1 MNEDF
6 LKALH
11 ANMGGDAVGSFDDFK
26 SEFQSNEEF
35 QKAVHANMG
44 GDKVGSFDEFKLELF
59 GSGAKKKVNTTPSVR
74 FAPMQEA
81 LLDAIGDVEATDY
94 NVITGHTKENPK
106 TFSDFSQHPNIVGV
120 ITQFGPSTAAGK
132 YQLTKSTWD
141 EVSKKLELKDFSPD
155 SQRVAALYLA
165 EREYKRIT
173 GSDIYAD
180 ISSGK
185 LENVRDALGGTGAA
199 TVWQGL
205 QGDKEFASR
214 FKSHLSRYEALK
226 APPEPKTIQE
236 AAAGLESAMKDNTK
250 VANDLQY
257 NLNDTSVV
265 ETKNLPKDLAS
276 IKKELDDTR
285 LNLKNTDH
293 DITQK
298 YHTRQEELR
307 QNFEQTPV
315 FQSINEKYST
325 QYNDEVG
332 KFVDNNIKTN
342 PEYIGLQQKVQDDL
356 NSGMITSEEANQK
369 INDYVSQIVDN
380 EPTLKDFKTNVD
392 KSFSDEYNQVFQGY
406 VSKDDV
412 LSSLLTQR
420 EGVFSISQAF
430 QKQLMD
436 AYNQKVNEYNSAA
449 KSSTANQPKSS
460 KEVGLPGGGPF
471 APGIQNKDYTGGLLK
486 MNKTSRDYDKELKA
500 LPETTGFNKDAA
512 MAAWYTDQKRD
523 VPTQKSKELT
533 KKATDYFE
541 KGNQIKL
548 KRYEA
553 LKEELFTMSPLEFGR
568 QTVEDYTLKV
578 QEYGDTERGYYE
590 QDKAAIQGYIDDGLM
605 QFKEDAGLKLSYK
618 FGDKYDEFVKE
629 EDAIGILIKTGK
641 DVKDR
646 IQAFQKEYSDILE
659 DDDYLLANRE
669 IPKLYKAAKF
679 EESQLADTYKQG
691 ERLSRVDQEQAY
703 ANANPVIASINSII
717 GKAVGAVV
725 QSVGSILEQTEKDPN
740 VKRVPGFA
748 QLMGYVGEAGEK
760 LRMAGGEM
768 IAESPTSTMM
778 QGQFFETYAT
788 TPTGKRV
795 VYNDKGEVQYIRNE
809 DGTLYEGFE
818 AETIIDSAKGVK
830 KENGYNPF
838 SLVGQFIDVAAYMVP
853 TIAMSAATSGA
864 GAAAGMG
871 TAGVNA
877 MSKLGMFM
885 GGYAQGYSSAKE
897 EALKQ
902 RGLSKDKG
910 EAFAVMSGLG
920 AGVIENFNP
929 IEGKI
934 FTKVL
939 PKNVIKENLV
949 NLAAGKYTP
958 YNAFENIAV
967 NALKGGFKESVLE
980 EVPQAFFETG
990 LKNYYNQKKG
1000 AEFQSEISSDQWKDI
1015 LITSFGMGA
1024 IADGVRS
1031 GSGSDLGK
1039 AALKTIVTNRDLYE
1053 SYLTGMEKTSPEM
1066 AAKLR
1071 GEIDPLLTEID
1082 AIDGLTPGR
1091 KEKSVELLYDIR
1103 TVESKLASITEPTL
1117 RKPYEEKLVEL
1128 RKQLGKTV
1136 QVPTDAE
1143 GEPLEGEELQAVK
1156 QAAAQKKKDKEQKT
1170 QDNAIQE
1177 QETTEVPVQPET
1189 TSSGTN
1195 TQGQPQPKPEG
1206 ATQQSQA
1213 QEQVQGEEVI
1223 SDSDYNTFV
1232 NDNVVPPTIIETI
1245 AQKVKQ
1251 NETLSL
1257 REQAILAEKGKDVE
1271 SALKATQTTDEKVAE
1286 IEKRRQDSLSNINE
1300 ITGGENKGKF
1310 NGPYFIQEGKFT
1322 NTYVSLQNT
1331 KEEVEKEINARYD
1344 AELAELE
1351 KQSKQSVGDTQTTQP
1366 TPTATEAEK
1375 VAPTPTAGAQTA
1387 SEAPVKP
1394 VTKKDLKALTP
1405 EKIQE
1410 IHDSLP
1416 PDVARKQWSYGVDGT
1431 NSPKP
1436 ILFYGRLVNAVGK
1449 VEAERLIRKAIDG
1462 TPTQQPTQ
1470 VTPITKADTKLKKG
1484 ADFSNE
1490 GAYEV
1495 IYNGEVIGR
1504 MYYDKERKSWSDPE
1518 YKPKDAY
1525 DIYGNNLGTKEEAI
1539 QAIVDR
1545 YNSKQ
1550 PAATKTGA
1558 PQQDKAPTKE
1568 EIEQAVQ
1575 KVDSTSIN
1583 LLDEAISRAQ
1593 KDLETETDPVKKEDI
1608 QQTINSLTKT
1618 RDQLS
1623 NSQTNK
1629 QTKDEN
1635 KESSQSNGQG
1645 QRQDEK
1651 RGQGQENEVRG
1662 QSEKGNVTTN
1672 QQPGNESK
1680 SNESNKDEQGQ
1691 EGQGEGQVGSTLA
1704 EEQGKG
1710 KGEEVDT
1717 LNKSIQ
1723 AVIGKGAKGLSVD
1736 PKALLDY
1743 IEQNKIG
1750 KKKC

>member
-1 MNEDF
+1 MNEELLLKLYETLGLSSKGDF
-6 LKALH
+6 NTFKNEISSNKDLQLKAFDKLSEVK
-11 ANMGGDAVGSFDDFK
+11 GKKGSFEDF
-26 SEFQSNEEF
+26 SR
-35 QKAVHANMG
+35 
-44 GDKVGSFDEFKLELF
+44 DF
-59 GSGAKKKVNTTPSVR
+59 GFTSTVSSTPSVK

-81 LLDAIGDVEATDY
+81 LLDAIGDVESPDY
-94 NVITGHTKENPK
+94 NVITGGGRFDDYTK
-106 TFSDFSQHPNIVGV
+106 HPNIVGV
-120 ITQFGPSTAAGK
+120 VTEYGPSTAAGK
-132 YQLTKSTWD
+132 YQFTKSTWD
-141 EVSKKLELKDFSPD
+141 DISKKLDLKDFSPD

-165 EREYKRIT
+165 ESEYKNRT
-173 GSDIYAD
+173 GRSIYTD

-185 LENVRDALGGTGAA
+185 LENVRDVLGGTGAA

-205 QGDKEFASR
+205 QGDAEFANR

-236 AAAGLESAMKDNTK
+236 AAAGLEAAMKDNTK

-276 IKKELDDTR
+276 IKKELDNTR

-332 KFVDNNIKTN
+332 KFVDSDIKTN

-380 EPTLKDFKTNVD
+380 EPTLKDFKTNID
-392 KSFSDEYNQVFQGY
+392 KNFSDEYNQVFQGY

-412 LSSLLTQR
+412 LSSLITQR
-420 EGVFSISQAF
+420 EGVFSTSQAF

-449 KSSTANQPKSS
+449 KSTTANQPKSS

-471 APGIQNKDYTGGLLK
+471 APGVQNKDYTGGLLK
-486 MNKTSRDYDKELKA
+486 MNKTSRDYDKELKE

-512 MAAWYTDQKRD
+512 MAAWYTDQKRV
-523 VPTQKSKELT
+523 VPTQKSKDLT

-590 QDKAAIQGYIDDGLM
+590 QDKAAIQGYIDEGLM
-605 QFKEDAGLKLSYK
+605 KFKEDAGLKLSYK

-659 DDDYLLANRE
+659 DNDYLLANRE

-679 EESQLADTYKQG
+679 EESQLADTYKQA
-691 ERLSRVDQEQAY
+691 ERLSRVDREQAF
-703 ANANPVIASINSII
+703 ANANPILASINSII
-717 GKAVGAVV
+717 GKAVGATV
-725 QSVGSILEQTEKDPN
+725 QSVGSILEQGEKIP
-740 VKRVPGFA
+740 RVPGFA
-748 QLMGYVGEAGEK
+748 QLMGYVSEAGEK

-778 QGQFFETYAT
+778 QGQFSETYAT
-788 TPTGKRV
+788 TPAGKRV

-838 SLVGQFIDVAAYMVP
+838 SLAGQFIDVAAYMVP

-871 TAGVNA
+871 ATGVNA

-885 GGYAQGYSSAKE
+885 GGYAQGYSSSKE

-902 RGLSKDKG
+902 RGLSIDEA

-1000 AEFQSEISSDQWKDI
+1000 AEFQSDISKDQWIDI
-1015 LITSFGMGA
+1015 LVTSFGMGA
-1024 IADGVRS
+1024 FADGIRS
-1031 GSGSDLGK
+1031 GNGSDLGK
-1039 AALKTIVTNRDLYE
+1039 AALKTIVTNRDLYK

-1071 GEIDPLLTEID
+1071 SEIDPLLTEID

-1091 KEKSVELLYDIR
+1091 KEKSVELLYNIR
-1103 TVESKLASITEPTL
+1103 TVESKLASIVEPTL

-1136 QVPTDAE
+1136 QVPTDVD

-1156 QAAAQKKKDKEQKT
+1156 QAAAKRAKDK
-1170 QDNAIQE
+1170 D
-1177 QETTEVPVQPET
+1177 
-1189 TSSGTN
+1189 
-1195 TQGQPQPKPEG
+1195 KPEEPPTPP
-1206 ATQQSQA
+1206 AA
-1213 QEQVQGEEVI
+1213 AAVVEVKAPAI
-1223 SDSDYNTFV
+1223 ETKATFV
-1232 NDNVVPPTIIETI
+1232 ETP
-1245 AQKVKQ
+1245 KQ
-1251 NETLSL
+1251 
-1257 REQAILAEKGKDVE
+1257 A
-1271 SALKATQTTDEKVAE
+1271 
-1286 IEKRRQDSLSNINE
+1286 
-1300 ITGGENKGKF
+1300 
-1310 NGPYFIQEGKFT
+1310 
-1322 NTYVSLQNT
+1322 
-1331 KEEVEKEINARYD
+1331 
-1344 AELAELE
+1344 
-1351 KQSKQSVGDTQTTQP
+1351 VGDTQTTQP
-1366 TPTATEAEK
+1366 VPTTIEAEN
-1375 VAPTPTAGAQTA
+1375 VAPTPTADAQTE
-1387 SEAPVKP
+1387 S
-1394 VTKKDLKALTP
+1394 
-1405 EKIQE
+1405 
-1410 IHDSLP
+1410 
-1416 PDVARKQWSYGVDGT
+1416 
-1431 NSPKP
+1431 
-1436 ILFYGRLVNAVGK
+1436 
-1449 VEAERLIRKAIDG
+1449 
-1462 TPTQQPTQ
+1462 QQPSQ
-1470 VTPITKADTKLKKG
+1470 VTPITKSDTKLKKG
-1484 ADFSNE
+1484 VDFSSDGTYN
-1490 GAYEV
+1490 V
-1495 IYNGEVIGR
+1495 THNGEVIGR
-1504 MYYDKERKSWSDPE
+1504 MYYDRERKLWSDPE
-1518 YKPKDAY
+1518 YKTKDAY
-1525 DIYGNNLGTKEEAI
+1525 DIYGNNLGSKEEAI

-1550 PAATKTGA
+1550 TAAESKA
-1558 PQQDKAPTKE
+1558 APTKE

-1575 KVDSTSIN
+1575 KADSTPIN
-1583 LLDEAISRAQ
+1583 LLDEAINRAQ
-1593 KDLETETDPVKKEDI
+1593 KDLETETDTAKKEDI

-1629 QTKDEN
+1629 SPDVDIYPNVSKDNTKALFFALMPQGSSSTSKNKLEDSFLTGLIGRNRKEDKTTLSTTVDGFIYLTRTLKGYFGSSNMGESRGGREISVAIKVPDGDYTNVDINKVEEFLDDVVLQVYGPYLKDKKGGGKEITAYSFKDMANIDAIQNSVASQFIEKLKNGDFNNTNNNKQTKDEN

-1651 RGQGQENEVRG
+1651 RGKSQEDEVRG
-1662 QSEKGNVTTN
+1662 QGQKGNVTTN
-1672 QQPGNESK
+1672 QQQTNNESK
-1680 SNESNKDEQGQ
+1680 SNERDQDNKGQ
-1691 EGQGEGQVGSTLA
+1691 ERQSKGEGQVGTTLV

-1723 AVIGKGAKGLSVD
+1723 AVIGKGTKGLSVD